1 MQQVET
7 VLYWALDT
15 ASVQDPEHSLH
26 FLTMFGPYHFLVFPF
41 TMPTKAFL
49 AQSTPLPLSIL
60 DPTSMPILPDSIIY
74 IMVIKY

>member
-1 MQQVET
+1 MQQVEI

-15 ASVQDPEHSLH
+15 ASVQVPEHSLP
-26 FLTMFGPYHFLVFPF
+26 FLTMLGPFHFLMFPF

-49 AQSTPLPLSIL
+49 AQSTPLPLSIS
-60 DPTSMPILPDSIIY
+60 DPTSTPILSDSIIY